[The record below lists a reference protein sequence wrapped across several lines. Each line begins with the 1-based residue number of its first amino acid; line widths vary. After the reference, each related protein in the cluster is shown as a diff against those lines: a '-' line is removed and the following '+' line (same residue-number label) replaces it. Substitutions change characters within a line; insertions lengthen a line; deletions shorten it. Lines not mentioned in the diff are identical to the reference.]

1 MCWILRNYLTHQNLL
16 ISKSV
21 HARNFCAMRTKVNLI
36 RGQDSMTVEADLVEL
51 AQKHVND
58 YASKW
63 KKQLRLYGQED
74 KFWDWEFKLQFVI
87 SRQPNREG
95 YAIEYEGETQGL
107 MLIET
112 QMHGSRLTEGK
123 RLVYV
128 DGIASA
134 PSNRE
139 TIQRPPK
146 LKGVGTALLA
156 FARTRSVELGYE
168 GRVGLHSLPGAEE
181 FYDNQGMIDLGE
193 DEDYDD
199 LVYFEYGVRRSPT

>member
-1 MCWILRNYLTHQNLL
+1 MP
-16 ISKSV
+16 
-21 HARNFCAMRTKVNLI
+21 TKVELI
-36 RGQDSMTVEADLVEL
+36 RGQDSIAVEADLVEL

-58 YASKW
+58 YTSKW
-63 KKQLRLYGQED
+63 KEQLRLYGQED
-74 KFWDWEFKLQFVI
+74 KFWDWEFKLKFI
-87 SRQPNREG
+87 INRQENREG
-95 YAIEYEGETQGL
+95 YAIEYSGETQGL

-112 QMHGSRLTEGK
+112 QMHGSRISEGK
-123 RLVYV
+123 RLVYI

-134 PSNRE
+134 PWNRE
-139 TIQRPPK
+139 FIQRPSK

-156 FARTRSVELGYE
+156 FARNRSIELGYE

-199 LVYFEYGVRRSPT
+199 LVYFEYGVRRSSE

>member
-1 MCWILRNYLTHQNLL
+1 
-16 ISKSV
+16 
-21 HARNFCAMRTKVNLI
+21 MRTKVKLI
-36 RGQDSMTVEADLVEL
+36 RGQDSMAVKADLVEL
-51 AQKHVND
+51 VQKHAND
-58 YASKW
+58 YASAW
-63 KKQLRLYGQED
+63 KEQLRLYGQED

-112 QMHGSRLTEGK
+112 QMHGSRLSEGK
-123 RLVYV
+123 RLVYL

-134 PSNRE
+134 PWNRE
-139 TIQRPPK
+139 FIQRPPK
-146 LKGVGTALLA
+146 LKGVGTALLT
-156 FARTRSVELGYE
+156 FARNRSVELGYE

-193 DEDYDD
+193 DEDYED
-199 LVYFEYGVRRSPT
+199 LVYFEYGVRRSSE